1 MPGIDRNNLVV
12 RISNAF
18 AFKILRHYGLTGGER
33 WGVRKRGGEKRGGEK
48 RGGEKTGGEK
58 TGGKRGGGRRSG
70 CGRGV
75 VS

>member
-33 WGVRKRGGEKRGGEK
+33 RGVRKRGGEKR
-48 RGGEKTGGEK
+48 
-58 TGGKRGGGRRSG
+58 GGKRGGGRRSG

>member
-33 WGVRKRGGEKRGGEK
+33 RGVRKRGGEK